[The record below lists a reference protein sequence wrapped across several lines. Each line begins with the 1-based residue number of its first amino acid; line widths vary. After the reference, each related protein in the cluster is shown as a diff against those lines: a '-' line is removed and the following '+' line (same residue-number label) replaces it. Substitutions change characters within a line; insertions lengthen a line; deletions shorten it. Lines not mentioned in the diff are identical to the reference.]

1 MDPCPQ
7 TPEFIGSP
15 DPRAPSSPL
24 LITASSIFL
33 VLLFLLSASSMVAQL
48 PWDPSAS
55 SFLLNHVNTQLF
67 NYFIWSSQKLCK
79 MGSGDSFTCCWCCNW
94 EEIARPCCNCRTWTS
109 FHDKGVE
116 RALSQASDSLYAWHT
131 RVRSEAGFFWSDLS
145 WPIQLGKQSST
156 GILRK
161 TAHLSPVCTKPEWYH
176 EGSMEFYLTGGVALS
191 ELLPHSKPVSLWRGR
206 NNYIVSCREE

>member
-1 MDPCPQ
+1 M
-7 TPEFIGSP
+7 
-15 DPRAPSSPL
+15 
-24 LITASSIFL
+24 
-33 VLLFLLSASSMVAQL
+33 LLFLLSASSTVAQL

-79 MGSGDSFTCCWCCNW
+79 MGSGDSFTCYWCCNW
-94 EEIARPCCNCRTWTS
+94 EEIARPCCNCRTRTS

-116 RALSQASDSLYAWHT
+116 RALSQASDSLYAWHA

-161 TAHLSPVCTKPEWYH
+161 TAHLSFPCVHQARVIPWRKH
-176 EGSMEFYLTGGVALS
+176 GV
-191 ELLPHSKPVSLWRGR
+191 LPHWRCGLEWVASPLLACFSVKR
-206 NNYIVSCREE
+206 